1 MSYKI
6 KYQHLVYNRFTE
18 SLRFCL
24 DEGVNLRRWIWR
36 DLSGLCVDER
46 VVWIN
51 GWMVRFEWIWGDWLW
66 KFGIDL

>member
-1 MSYKI
+1 MFLLGTKALFGWESEFEKLC
-6 KYQHLVYNRFTE
+6 LVGE
-18 SLRFCL
+18 VDLR
-24 DEGVNLRRWIWR
+24 VWIWR

-51 GWMVRFEWIWGDWLW
+51 GWMIRFEGIWGDWLW